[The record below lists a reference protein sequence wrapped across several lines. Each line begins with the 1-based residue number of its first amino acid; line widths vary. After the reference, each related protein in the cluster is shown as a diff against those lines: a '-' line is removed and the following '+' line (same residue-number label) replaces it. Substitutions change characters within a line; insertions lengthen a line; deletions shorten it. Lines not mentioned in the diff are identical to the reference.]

1 VEGALEGEPLRLA
14 GLRMTAG
21 GVPRHGYPVLAGG
34 RPCGEVT
41 SGMYAPSLEEFL
53 AMAYLPPALCVA
65 GTDVAVEIR
74 GRAHPAVVVPRPFYR
89 PAYRR

>member
-1 VEGALEGEPLRLA
+1 
-14 GLRMTAG
+14 
-21 GVPRHGYPVLAGG
+21 
-34 RPCGEVT
+34 
-41 SGMYAPSLEEFL
+41 MYAPSLEEFL